1 MTEFRRA
8 LDRSSFGTEGS
19 RKARRTVTQEQRSRV
34 LDKIATKRSSTS
46 KKGEVWPLI
55 VMRPNVAENS
65 DAGHS

>member
-46 KKGEVWPLI
+46 KKRGSMAADSHAPKC
-55 VMRPNVAENS
+55 R
-65 DAGHS
+65 